1 MPFWINIW
9 MSDNGE
15 FFPKRQSATAV
26 PFILCFDIATDSA
39 VELVVIV
46 YRLGI
51 YCASKYL
58 EKVDFLENEL

>member
-15 FFPKRQSATAV
+15 FLPKRQSATAV
-26 PFILCFDIATDSA
+26 PFIWCFDIATDSA
-39 VELVVIV
+39 VVLVVIV

-51 YCASKYL
+51 CRATNLLK
-58 EKVDFLENEL
+58 KVDFLMNEQ